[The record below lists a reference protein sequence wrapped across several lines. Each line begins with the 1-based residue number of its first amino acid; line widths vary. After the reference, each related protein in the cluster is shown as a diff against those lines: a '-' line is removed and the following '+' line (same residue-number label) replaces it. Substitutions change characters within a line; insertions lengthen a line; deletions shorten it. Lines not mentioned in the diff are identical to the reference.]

1 MEKHTKIG
9 NLNTAEEILK
19 TKETYDEEY
28 PTVSI
33 SDATEAMIEFAKL
46 HCRAQLTAIL
56 SNVTIKHYNAL
67 GQHDPHVDY
76 ESIDK
81 AYPLEN
87 IK

>member
-1 MEKHTKIG
+1 MNKIP
-9 NLNTAEEILK
+9 TAEEFYKSIVG
-19 TKETYDEEY
+19 ETPSTIDQCSYTLD
-28 PTVSI
+28 VI
-33 SDATEAMIEFAKL
+33 IGFAKL

-56 SNVTIKHYNAL
+56 SNVTINNYNAF

>member
-1 MEKHTKIG
+1 MNKIP
-9 NLNTAEEILK
+9 TAEEFARNFSTGK
-19 TKETYDEEY
+19 TTETPAEY
-28 PTVSI
+28 I
-33 SDATEAMIEFAKL
+33 KHMLIEFAKL
-46 HCRAQLTAIL
+46 HCRAQLTAII

>member
-1 MEKHTKIG
+1 M
-9 NLNTAEEILK
+9 TAEKIA
-19 TKETYDEEY
+19 YDSKY
-28 PTVSI
+28 NDSGLI
-33 SDATEAMIEFAKL
+33 HYKDASKLMIEFAKL

-56 SNVTIKHYNAL
+56 SNVTIKHYNAF